1 MRRYRCR
8 KISGCLVADIRN
20 SILTGTW
27 TQKELLA
34 FREADANRLQAL
46 WKEAKVK
53 ETEAPRDLWDA
64 LATKLNSESGYRT
77 DVSCV
82 ELDGDGEM
90 WDEALGSHPWEN
102 YMYTCDLN
110 TACTYRATTSEPAEY
125 EMEGWVRVDNAT
137 TGVTIEE
144 RSASELW

>member
-1 MRRYRCR
+1 M
-8 KISGCLVADIRN
+8 ADIRN
-20 SILTGTW
+20 DILTGTW

-46 WKEAKVK
+46 WRESKVK
-53 ETEAPRDLWDA
+53 ETKAPHALWDA

-82 ELDGDGEM
+82 ELDSDGEL
-90 WDEALGSHPWEN
+90 WHIASSFHPWEN

-110 TACTYRATTSEPAEY
+110 TARTYRATTSEPAEY
-125 EMEGWVRVDNAT
+125 EMEGWVRVDHAT